1 MAPARDIPAPHA
13 RRPEDA
19 SGGTPGAAG
28 LGAGRDAAGSVRLSL
43 VVVSWNTREVLRSCL
58 ASLRAHAP
66 GDSEV
71 VVVDNASSDGSPEMV
86 AADFPEARLLRQ
98 PRNLGFGGGANVGLA
113 AARGRVLALL
123 NSDAWLLDA
132 SLEKLVA
139 RLEAEPDIGLIGPLI
154 LLPDGRV
161 QASARRF
168 PALGRLLL
176 SELWLHRL
184 LSRPAAARALLGH
197 WFDHAA
203 ACDADWLVGA
213 CLLLPRATFARTGG
227 FDARIFMYGEE
238 VEWCRR
244 IRASGLRVVFDPSAR
259 VRHLNHQSADRLF
272 GDEGRVDRCLISE
285 HQLLRRWHGW
295 PASAA
300 AHVVRLTGA
309 LLRLALFGLR
319 RLARPGDAY
328 ARDVWAD
335 ARALL
340 AHYVRR
346 LRGRTWR
353 PA

>member
-1 MAPARDIPAPHA
+1 MVATSAPDDTRAEDGAP
-13 RRPEDA
+13 RV
-19 SGGTPGAAG
+19 TFI
-28 LGAGRDAAGSVRLSL
+28 
-43 VVVSWNTREVLRSCL
+43 VVSWNTREVLRACL

-66 GDSEV
+66 AGSEV
-71 VVVDNASSDGSPEMV
+71 VVVDNASDDDSPEMV
-86 AADFPEARLLRQ
+86 AADFPEARLVRHAV
-98 PRNLGFGGGANVGLA
+98 NVGFGRGANAGMAV
-113 AARGRVLALL
+113 ARGRLLALL
-123 NSDAWLLDA
+123 NSDALLLDA
-132 SLEKLVA
+132 SLARLVE
-139 RLEAEPDIGLIGPLI
+139 RLEADASIGLIGPLI

-168 PALGRLLL
+168 PSLGRLLL

-184 LSRPAAARALLGH
+184 LPRARATRALLGH

-213 CLLLPRATFARTGG
+213 CLLLPRETFRRTGG

-244 IRASGLRVVFDPSAR
+244 IRALGLRVVFDPAAR

-272 GDEGRVDRCLISE
+272 GDEGRVDRCLLSE
-285 HQLLRRWHGW
+285 HQLLRRWQGL
-295 PASAA
+295 PASAV
-300 AHVVRLTGA
+300 AHVVRLLGA

-319 RLARPGDAY
+319 RRLRPDDAY
-328 ARDVWAD
+328 ARDVVAD
-335 ARALL
+335 ARALF
-340 AHYVRR
+340 AHYGRR